1 MAVLKLRHGSGGHW
15 AWEFQ
20 SRWWN
25 LNVNVK
31 WMCTDMS
38 CWIVIVNINGGSH
51 GWRENLFDLWLG
63 CLTVNAFF
71 QFHEKW
77 VKRRTLRC
85 FLHALMRITLL
96 RSSGSSSHLVIYHI
110 FFMVFLLQ
118 FSLFSRQVKVPNLDH
133 PRRLFQVWNQQDQ
146 CWYWSYLVCLQPQEV
161 SQV

>member
-1 MAVLKLRHGSGGHW
+1 MLKLSERRPPPTTVHW
-15 AWEFQ
+15 YELLNCHCKHKWRI
-20 SRWWN
+20 SRMAGKSIWF
-25 LNVNVK
+25 V
-31 WMCTDMS
+31 T
-38 CWIVIVNINGGSH
+38 I
-51 GWRENLFDLWLG
+51 G

-85 FLHALMRITLL
+85 FLHALMRTTLL